1 MLSILISLIIIIDY
15 NVQGMIINGG
25 RNGDDSNQISTTSM
39 NNNSLKV
46 SQSSSTSPLNDHTL
60 FNIIHLLRFL
70 NPKLL
75 VKVSFF
81 INLIN

>member
-46 SQSSSTSPLNDHTL
+46 SQSTSPLNDHTL

-75 VKVSFF
+75 VKVSF
-81 INLIN
+81 LY